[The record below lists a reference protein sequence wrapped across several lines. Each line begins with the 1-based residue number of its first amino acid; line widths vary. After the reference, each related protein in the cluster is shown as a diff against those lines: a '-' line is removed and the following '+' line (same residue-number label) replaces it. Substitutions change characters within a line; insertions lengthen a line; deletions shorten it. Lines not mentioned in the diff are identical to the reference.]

1 MSVHGVPVCNIRYC
15 HRPPASWILA
25 GFALLARDGVL
36 KLGQVVR
43 SEQFLKQNVYAHNS
57 IVEAEIEGERIV
69 FDYENGYQSF
79 LRPELFDTQIGS
91 VRAYFKCNYDPSRFE
106 GMKNKDKVHPFIAGM
121 YTGTCAGNPYDRVG
135 LLDNGLSVKGLR
147 AYLSNLRHR
156 AEYLKQYDY
165 TLAECSSSFPSYSVL
180 FWSRLNEEG
189 TSVEKMQRIYPFL
202 DEAQAKE
209 LVDRH
214 MQMLHDVNVRRVLAC
229 TVLKREFG
237 DLFIGGIEDGAFAR
251 RNVPDLITHDERVS
265 TRRRFLETM
274 HGNVIGVVTS
284 GHQYCIG
291 ARFGELLA
299 SGRAIITDPIHCV
312 LPGGCTEGRNYL
324 VFRNAKTLGEH
335 VEYLLHNVDAVHEM
349 ERQNRTYY
357 AESFN
362 PRACVR
368 SALQTAFPEYEVFKQ
383 V

>member
-1 MSVHGVPVCNIRYC
+1 MRTYYDLIPSQTNIYMLVKFSFHKEIVQIPASFSIEKDIDFPLIVSYNTIRVFLCWVVLTMSVHGVPVCNIRYC

-43 SEQFLKQNVYAHNS
+43 SEQFLKQDVYAHNS

-147 AYLSNLRHR
+147 EYLSNLRHR

-165 TLAECSSSFPSYSVL
+165 TLAECSSSFPS
-180 FWSRLNEEG
+180 
-189 TSVEKMQRIYPFL
+189 
-202 DEAQAKE
+202 
-209 LVDRH
+209 
-214 MQMLHDVNVRRVLAC
+214 
-229 TVLKREFG
+229 
-237 DLFIGGIEDGAFAR
+237 
-251 RNVPDLITHDERVS
+251 
-265 TRRRFLETM
+265 
-274 HGNVIGVVTS
+274 
-284 GHQYCIG
+284 
-291 ARFGELLA
+291 
-299 SGRAIITDPIHCV
+299 
-312 LPGGCTEGRNYL
+312 
-324 VFRNAKTLGEH
+324 
-335 VEYLLHNVDAVHEM
+335 
-349 ERQNRTYY
+349 
-357 AESFN
+357 
-362 PRACVR
+362 
-368 SALQTAFPEYEVFKQ
+368 
-383 V
+383 